1 MVRLVLAV
9 SSITAMLLAVP
20 APTCAQP
27 AAPVRHTRV
36 SDSLPA
42 GVGAAV
48 ATSRLPSLLR
58 PEPAVSPLF
67 SSRLA
72 IDLGGPRAPFL
83 PQVETSEPST
93 GAKIAIVA
101 GVVGAAVGIFFLL
114 RKIAGS
120 SSGGDLPEEPGF
132 IPIPRRSQPVRR

>member
-9 SSITAMLLAVP
+9 SSITAMLSAVP
-20 APTCAQP
+20 APACAQP
-27 AAPVRHTRV
+27 TAPVRHTRV
-36 SDSLPA
+36 SDSLPTGA
-42 GVGAAV
+42 GAAV

-83 PQVETSEPST
+83 PQVETSELST
-93 GAKIAIVA
+93 GAKIAIA
-101 GVVGAAVGIFFLL
+101 GGVIGAAVGIFFLL
-114 RKIAGS
+114 RNIAGS
-120 SSGGDLPEEPGF
+120 SSGGDPPEEPIF
-132 IPIPRRSQPVRR
+132 PVPRPSQLVRR